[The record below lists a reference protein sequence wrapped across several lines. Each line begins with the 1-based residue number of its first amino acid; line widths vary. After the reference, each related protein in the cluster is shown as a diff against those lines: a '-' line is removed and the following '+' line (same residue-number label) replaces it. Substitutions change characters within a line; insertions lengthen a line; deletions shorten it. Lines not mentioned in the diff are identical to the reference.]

1 MSHSIHEQV
10 KDQKAVSNEAQTSI
24 ESMVELN
31 SDALSSSKIQAV
43 SSNDLISLAHSIH
56 DKLAIFKVNEA
67 AFEHDHRTDR
77 SRLHTDSK
85 TTNTKTDLQQD
96 SGDIELF

>member
-1 MSHSIHEQV
+1 V
-10 KDQKAVSNEAQTSI
+10 KDQKAVSDEAQTSI

-43 SSNDLISLAHSIH
+43 SSSDLISLAHSIH
-56 DKLAIFKVNEA
+56 DKLAIFKVDEA
-67 AFEHDHRTDR
+67 SLDHDPRTDR
-77 SRLHTDSK
+77 TRLHSESS
-85 TTNTKTDLQQD
+85 NTQRSPEIQAD